1 MKNKSTTIL
10 ALLSLSTLI
19 YQPSTSFAQG
29 RAFTCQGR
37 LNGSGVPANGAYDFR
52 FRLFDALTNGSF
64 SGGNIFLDAVG
75 VSNGL
80 FTVTHALGPAALNGN
95 ARWLEI
101 GVKTNGGPDYLY
113 LVPRQTITATPYA
126 LTAADV
132 NLDGQPDLRKEPL

>member
-1 MKNKSTTIL
+1 MKTKLLLTLT
-10 ALLSLSTLI
+10 ALLTLLGNLS
-19 YQPSTSFAQG
+19 QVVAQG
-29 RAFTCQGR
+29 TAFTYQGR
-37 LNGSGVPANGAYDFR
+37 LNDGGVPANGAYDFR

-64 SGGNIFLDAVG
+64 PGGNNFLDAVG

-80 FTVTHALGPAALNGN
+80 FAVTLAFRPAALNGN